1 MLDGGVVM
9 EKRETAA
16 VLALLASAY
25 PYAKVS
31 KETAAVYHG
40 VWLDLAFEDCRKA
53 AETLIRVS
61 DHFPSAAAVRREVLK
76 NAGRLSASPAEAW
89 GMVTAAVRESGRYKR
104 PEFANKVVEQAVC
117 VLGWREICDSESQGV
132 LRAHFFKVYEKLAEE
147 ADRSTMLESIGE
159 LGSGSDATRK
169 AVGSGQTAE
178 TDSVQEA
185 DEIHR

>member
-1 MLDGGVVM
+1 M

-40 VWLDLAFEDCRKA
+40 VWLDLAFDDCRRA

-61 DHFPSAAAVRREVLK
+61 DHFPSAAAVRREVLRL
-76 NAGRLSASPAEAW
+76 AGRLCPSPAEAW

-104 PEFANKVVEQAVC
+104 PRFAHEALEQAVTAI
-117 VLGWREICDSESQGV
+117 GWREMCDSENQGV

-147 ADRSTMLESIGE
+147 TDRSTMLASAGE
-159 LGSGSDATRK
+159 LGSGADATPK
-169 AVGSGQTAE
+169 AVGSGQAVAA
-178 TDSVQEA
+178 DPVQEA
-185 DEIHR
+185 DQDDR

>member
-1 MLDGGVVM
+1 M

-40 VWLDLAFEDCRKA
+40 VWLDLTFDDCRRA

-61 DHFPSAAAVRREVLK
+61 DHFPSAAALRREVLRG
-76 NAGRLSASPAEAW
+76 AGRLAVSPAEAW
-89 GMVTAAVRESGRYKR
+89 AMVTAGVRDSGRYKR
-104 PEFANKVVEQAVC
+104 PRFACEAVEKAVSAI
-117 VLGWREICDSESQGV
+117 GWREICDSENQGV

-147 ADRSTMLESIGE
+147 ADRSTMLELAGE
-159 LGSGSDATRK
+159 LGSGADATPK
-169 AVGSGQTAE
+169 AVGSGQAVE
-178 TDSVQEA
+178 ADPVQETHQV
-185 DEIHR
+185 DC